1 MINTNAKWRILAA
14 AWTVVAS
21 LAACHGDGN
30 TASTPAPP
38 PPPSSVA
45 FSTFAKNTF
54 AANANTTP
62 VTLDGVNFNFD
73 VDDEPTA
80 FDMLVMS
87 GIY

>member
-1 MINTNAKWRILAA
+1 MINIKPKWRLLAA
-14 AWTVVAS
+14 ASAVAAS

-30 TASTPAPP
+30 SASTPAP

-45 FSTFAKNTF
+45 FSTFAKNAF
-54 AANANTTP
+54 AANANTAP

-73 VDDEPTA
+73 VDDDPTA